1 MAIENKNEYIAIFE
15 DDIYLSPSS
24 SIFLS
29 NSKWIPSDIDIVK
42 LEKYSKY
49 FSRYNCKKTRT
60 LDNRVLY
67 EVKKCNLGT
76 AGYIINI
83 ETAKKIL
90 NRLSSKKNILAID
103 IELFTP
109 TLNNDINCF
118 MIEPAIC
125 IQDFIFNNSKA
136 TSFSSFIMPKKNSMN
151 TKKTFLTKI
160 KKEISRLSPLSA
172 IKKHVLS
179 KKSTY
184 R

>member
-1 MAIENKNEYIAIFE
+1 
-15 DDIYLSPSS
+15 
-24 SIFLS
+24 
-29 NSKWIPSDIDIVK
+29 
-42 LEKYSKY
+42 
-49 FSRYNCKKTRT
+49 
-60 LDNRVLY
+60 
-67 EVKKCNLGT
+67 
-76 AGYIINI
+76 
-83 ETAKKIL
+83 
-90 NRLSSKKNILAID
+90 
-103 IELFTP
+103 
-109 TLNNDINCF
+109 

-136 TSFSSFIMPKKNSMN
+136 TSFPSFIMPKKNSMN